1 MDSIVGTKRL
11 NTPLLN
17 KNTAFSLEERQKY
30 ALTGLLPSKIET
42 LKEQLLRVKEAFE
55 QAPTPLAKHIY
66 LRALQDTNETL
77 FYRFLY
83 ENIEACMPIVYT
95 PTVGLAC
102 QQFSHIYR
110 KPRGLFLSYTERHHI
125 PEILAH
131 IKKTHDVRAIVMTD
145 GERIL
150 GLGDQGLGG
159 MGIPIGKLSL
169 YTLCGGIHPA
179 YTLPILLDVG
189 TNNLEKMDDKDYLG
203 WKHARLTGEK
213 YNSFVD
219 ECVQNIKHFFPNVLL
234 QFEDFAQQHANELLD
249 IYKDQLCCFN
259 DDIQGTASVA
269 AGTLIA
275 AIKKTGQKLEEQ
287 KIVLFGA
294 GSAGCGIASLLIEIL
309 IRHGIKEKVAK
320 EQIFM
325 IDRGGLL
332 HDELPNLLPFQKPFA
347 QSARVLEKRFNIKQ
361 SINLVNVIEVL
372 KPQTLLG
379 VSGQPNQF
387 TQNIIEEM
395 AKYCSHPIIFP
406 LSNPN
411 DRCEANPQDL
421 LNWTKGQA
429 IVATGSPYPRP
440 SYNNQPYQ
448 ITQCNNSYIFP
459 GMGLAVLAG
468 ELSRVTP
475 SMFVVA
481 AIELSK
487 KCPTTKAVT
496 HNLLP
501 KLSSIRDIS
510 LEIATAVILEGIEKG
525 VCKLKPNQKDIQQ
538 RVKDFMWIPDYE

>member
-1 MDSIVGTKRL
+1 M
-11 NTPLLN
+11 
-17 KNTAFSLEERQKY
+17 
-30 ALTGLLPSKIET
+30 
-42 LKEQLLRVKEAFE
+42 
-55 QAPTPLAKHIY
+55 
-66 LRALQDTNETL
+66 RALQDINETL

-83 ENIEACMPIVYT
+83 ENIEECMPIVYT

-189 TNNLEKMDDKDYLG
+189 TNNLEKIDDKDYLG

-219 ECVQNIKHFFPNVLL
+219 ECIQNIKHFFPNVLL

-259 DDIQGTASVA
+259 DDIQGTAAVA

-309 IRHGIKEKVAK
+309 IRHGIEEKAAK

-325 IDRGGLL
+325 IDRAGLL
-332 HDELPNLLPFQKPFA
+332 HDELPNLLPFQKPLA

-361 SINLVNVIEVL
+361 SISLVNVIEVL
-372 KPQTLLG
+372 KPQILLG

-421 LNWTKGQA
+421 LNWTQGQA
-429 IVATGSPYPRP
+429 IVATGSPYPIP

-448 ITQCNNSYIFP
+448 MTQCNNSYIFP

-468 ELSRVTP
+468 ELWRVTP

-481 AIELSK
+481 AMELSK
-487 KCPTTKAVT
+487 KCPTTKEVT

-501 KLSSIRDIS
+501 KLTSIRDIS
-510 LEIATAVILEGIEKG
+510 LDIATAVILEGIAQG

-538 RVKDFMWIPDYE
+538 RVKDFMWLPDYE